1 MLTWGI
7 LGGGALW
14 VVEALGGEGC
24 RHGGGGSRPF
34 LLAEAYFPWMKSSW
48 NVTANGDGPQGAP

>member
-24 RHGGGGSRPF
+24 RHGG
-34 LLAEAYFPWMKSSW
+34 AEAVRFSWWMPIFR
-48 NVTANGDGPQGAP
+48 G